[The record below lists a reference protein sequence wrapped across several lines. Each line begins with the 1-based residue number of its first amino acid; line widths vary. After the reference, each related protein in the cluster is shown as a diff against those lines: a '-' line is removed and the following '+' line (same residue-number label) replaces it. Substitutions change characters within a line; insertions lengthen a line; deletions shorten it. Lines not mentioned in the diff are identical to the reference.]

1 MPKERGSQVNFQ
13 WSVNKDQQNL
23 IMEIRKLNPEWENA
37 SITFYSP
44 LEMDRFKEYSN
55 LSKGDFWQVLNAV
68 CPEDMKSGEFWPPK
82 GAHWD
87 GLAVLHYTA
96 DGMDKNVLL
105 LFEAKAHARELMQYK
120 NPNKWN
126 PSSRQI
132 IEKSINDVWRVI
144 APGKNLSCWLK
155 SYQFANRIAHA
166 IHLNAK
172 GIPAVVIYV
181 LYKND
186 YSFKDYIATDEAWE
200 NELSKEYDIMGIDR
214 GAASI
219 SDVYKVMTL
228 EAPSKEV
235 LLESKYIDDVVAQKY
250 IYKKDVYL

>member
-13 WSVNKDQQNL
+13 WSVNKDQQNF
-23 IMEIRKLNPEWENA
+23 IKEVRKLNPEWENA

-44 LEMDRFKEYSN
+44 LEKYGFKEYAN
-55 LSKGDFWQVLNAV
+55 LSKGDFWQELNAV
-68 CPEDMKSGEFWPPK
+68 CPEDMKSGEFWPSK

-87 GLAVLHYTA
+87 GLAVLQYTV
-96 DGMDKNVLL
+96 DGVVKNVLL
-105 LFEAKAHARELMQYK
+105 LFEAKAHAGELMQSK
-120 NPNKWN
+120 NACKWN

-132 IEKSINDVWRVI
+132 IERSINDVWRVI

-155 SYQFANRIAHA
+155 SYQLANRIAHA
-166 IHLNAK
+166 KHLNAK
-172 GIPAVVIYV
+172 GIPTVVIYV

-186 YSFKDYIATDEAWE
+186 YSFTDYIATDEAWE
-200 NELSKEYDIMGIDR
+200 KELSKEYKIMGIEP

-235 LLESKYIDDVVAQKY
+235 LLDSKYIDDIVAKKY
-250 IYKKDVYL
+250 NCKKD